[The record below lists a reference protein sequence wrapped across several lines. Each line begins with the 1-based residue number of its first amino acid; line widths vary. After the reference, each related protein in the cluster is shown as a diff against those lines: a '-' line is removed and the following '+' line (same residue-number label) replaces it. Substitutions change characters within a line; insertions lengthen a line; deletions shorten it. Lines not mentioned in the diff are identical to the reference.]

1 MIVFII
7 LKIYPT
13 TTMMS
18 LIADFLMIIVVS
30 VSILYAINK
39 KPENKATIAT
49 EEDDDDDNEKEEENE
64 FISEWISA
72 IKEIVEE
79 HGNKINVF
87 SRGGGVLGNLCSHKN
102 PKVLD
107 LIKVY
112 PDKINWIAINYNREP
127 WAIKLLTDNINKID
141 WNVLCSRDDEF
152 SINLLIDNKDKI
164 RWATL
169 CGNKNPKVIQLLKER
184 IEYEN
189 NHNIN
194 RNNSSY
200 HDNSN
205 KINWDAL
212 QKNPNSK
219 ELIMN
224 RINDEFS
231 GRIEFGALYIQ
242 VNNILP
248 ILLETI
254 KNKDTE
260 SVKIF
265 KKLIMRDITRNSD
278 SISNDWSTILNTLFN
293 DE

>member
-7 LKIYPT
+7 LKIYP

-30 VSILYAINK
+30 ASILYSINK
-39 KPENKATIAT
+39 KPENKAIVT
-49 EEDDDDDNEKEEENE
+49 DDDNDDNEKEEENE

-79 HGNKINVF
+79 HGNKFNR
-87 SRGGGVLGNLCSHKN
+87 SEGVLGKLCSHKN

-112 PDKINWIAINYNREP
+112 PDKINWVAINYNREP

-141 WNVLCSRDDEF
+141 WDVLCRCDDEF

-169 CGNKNPKVIQLLKER
+169 CRNKNPKVIQLLKER

-194 RNNSSY
+194 RTNSSY

-205 KINWDAL
+205 KIDWGKL
-212 QKNPNSK
+212 QQNPNSK

-231 GRIEFGALYIQ
+231 GMIEFGALYIR

-265 KKLIMRDITRNSD
+265 KKLIMRDLARNED
-278 SISNDWSTILNTLFN
+278 SISINWWSTILNTLFN

>member
-1 MIVFII
+1 
-7 LKIYPT
+7 
-13 TTMMS
+13 MMS
-18 LIADFLMIIVVS
+18 LIIDFLMIIVVS
-30 VSILYAINK
+30 ASILYAINK
-39 KPENKATIAT
+39 KPENKAIAT
-49 EEDDDDDNEKEEENE
+49 DDDNDDNEKEEKNE

-72 IKEIVEE
+72 IKEIVEV
-79 HGNKINVF
+79 HGNKVN
-87 SRGGGVLGNLCSHKN
+87 RGDGVLGKLCSHKN

-141 WNVLCSRDDEF
+141 WDVLCRCDDEF

-194 RNNSSY
+194 RTNSSY

-205 KINWDAL
+205 KIDWIVL
-212 QKNPNSK
+212 QKNPNAK

-224 RINDEFS
+224 RINDEIS
-231 GRIEFGALYIQ
+231 GKIENGLHIQ

-254 KNKDTE
+254 KNKDIE

-265 KKLIMRDITRNSD
+265 KKLIMRNI
-278 SISNDWSTILNTLFN
+278 SINTNNNINIDWSTILNTLFN
-293 DE
+293 D

>member
-7 LKIYPT
+7 LKIYP

-30 VSILYAINK
+30 ASILYSINK
-39 KPENKATIAT
+39 KPENKAIVT
-49 EEDDDDDNEKEEENE
+49 DDDNDDNEKEEENE

-79 HGNKINVF
+79 HGNKFNG
-87 SRGGGVLGNLCSHKN
+87 SGGVFGKLCSHKN

-112 PDKINWIAINYNREP
+112 PDKINWVAINYNREP

-141 WNVLCSRDDEF
+141 WNVLCRCDDEF

-194 RNNSSY
+194 RTNSSY
-200 HDNSN
+200 NDNSN
-205 KINWDAL
+205 KIDWNAL
-212 QKNPNSK
+212 QHNPNSK

-231 GRIEFGALYIQ
+231 GKIEFGGLYIR

-265 KKLIMRDITRNSD
+265 KKLIIRDITRNSD
-278 SISNDWSTILNTLFN
+278 SISLNWWSTILNTLFN